1 MCCTVDPP
9 KKPPQPLNLN
19 ILIPQLPSGHFV
31 FFFAVPLSPY
41 ILVYCHTPV
50 SSPIR
55 AYLVEVQPEPG
66 HGSSSSTAAPQLLLP
81 STVLVVNISCTV
93 ILSPLRLF
101 FISHHADILCIR
113 RHFFQP
119 AIWIGAAIQTPFG
132 TTTVKRSYAPPLL
145 FCCLVTEIEV
155 KAWCRVELLK
165 KAKKKEERRGRG
177 KNIEQVPALHCT
189 AINFAQAHRHTV

>member
-1 MCCTVDPP
+1 MAAAAARLLLSCC
-9 KKPPQPLNLN
+9 
-19 ILIPQLPSGHFV
+19 
-31 FFFAVPLSPY
+31 
-41 ILVYCHTPV
+41 CHQQFLLLTFPA
-50 SSPIR
+50 P
-55 AYLVEVQPEPG
+55 
-66 HGSSSSTAAPQLLLP
+66 SSSHHSDYSLFRIMLTFCAFAA
-81 STVLVVNISCTV
+81 T
-93 ILSPLRLF
+93 
-101 FISHHADILCIR
+101 
-113 RHFFQP
+113 FFQP